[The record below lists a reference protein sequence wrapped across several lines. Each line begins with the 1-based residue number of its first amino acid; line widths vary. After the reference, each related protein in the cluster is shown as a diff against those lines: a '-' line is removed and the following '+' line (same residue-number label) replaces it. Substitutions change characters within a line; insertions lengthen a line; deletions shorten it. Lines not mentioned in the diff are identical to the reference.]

1 MGQPRGSE
9 HLSFCK
15 VGILPQTSEPRRT
28 TPFSDEIQALAGTLA
43 AAFETEQ
50 KTQQTSAHTPDHQ
63 NQETLGTCQEFSST
77 KFVVTVFKIL

>member
-1 MGQPRGSE
+1 M
-9 HLSFCK
+9 
-15 VGILPQTSEPRRT
+15 
-28 TPFSDEIQALAGTLA
+28 A

-77 KFVVTVFKIL
+77 KFVVTFFKIL